1 MKECSERATSPR
13 LANYEIQGVFRE
25 VEIFS
30 FLLTSHQFEA
40 SRSFNRGGQPTLS

>member
-13 LANYEIQGVFRE
+13 LANYELQGVFRE

-30 FLLTSHQFEA
+30 FLLTSTSLKHQGLSTVEA
-40 SRSFNRGGQPTLS
+40 NQP